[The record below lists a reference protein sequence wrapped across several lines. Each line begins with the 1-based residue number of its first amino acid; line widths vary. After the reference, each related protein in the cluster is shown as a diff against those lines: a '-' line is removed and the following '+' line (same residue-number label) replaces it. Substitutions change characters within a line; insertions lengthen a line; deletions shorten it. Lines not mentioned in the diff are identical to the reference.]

1 MALRHRS
8 DRGERGSAHAGRPDD
23 VSAGTETAAHRRGG
37 REAVRGGLR
46 PGREPRAQRGRAGA
60 LTLRGAT
67 MTVLRVLVLLS
78 TVAVARAQ
86 VPAMFPWWEG
96 PIVRDLGL
104 SEAQKKQ
111 ILQTVDESRDRM
123 AELRAAVVSAE
134 NAFRDEM
141 NANQV
146 DTRKA
151 EDAIE
156 KLVAARGDLMR
167 AISQMSLKL
176 RQVVTPEQWQE
187 LQKRQPPEVSARPAR
202 ARRVL
207 RTGGPESKFR
217 LRFDENWFMTR
228 RVEVCVSIKQN
239 QGANHEKQY
248 QDFGFTRRGGARSLR
263 RRGKRAARLGPTAR
277 RRDRR
282 HL

>member
-1 MALRHRS
+1 
-8 DRGERGSAHAGRPDD
+8 
-23 VSAGTETAAHRRGG
+23 
-37 REAVRGGLR
+37 
-46 PGREPRAQRGRAGA
+46 
-60 LTLRGAT
+60 

-134 NAFRDEM
+134 NGFRDEM

-156 KLVAARGDLMR
+156 KLVVARGELTR

-187 LQKRQPPEVSARPAR
+187 LQKRQPPPHGGR
-202 ARRVL
+202 
-207 RTGGPESKFR
+207 GGPGKEWR
-217 LRFDENWFMTR
+217 
-228 RVEVCVSIKQN
+228 
-239 QGANHEKQY
+239 G
-248 QDFGFTRRGGARSLR
+248 FGPPGS
-263 RRGKRAARLGPTAR
+263 GPPR
-277 RRDRR
+277 PPDRR
-282 HL
+282 P